1 MLVPLV
7 FNSLQFSNP
16 IKLHT
21 SRLLE
26 LFLCHHSWIESMFY
40 RDYWISF
47 QFMLLLFHYYYWL
60 LLLLLWYIIVCTFVV
75 RIISCFTILCYYCDQ
90 SNKKYWKK
98 NMLKY
103 LHVFVIF
110 LLLISWSHI
119 MMDTP
124 IHRYPYSQIP
134 PIHRFHLYTYT
145 DTPNTQIPL
154 YMDVTPI
161 HRYPYTQIPPI
172 HRFHLYTDTSYTQ
185 IPHIHRYLIYTDTSY
200 T

>member
-7 FNSLQFSNP
+7 FNSPQFSNP

-47 QFMLLLFHYYYWL
+47 QFMLLLFHYYYW

-119 MMDTP
+119 MLNTP

-134 PIHRFHLYTYT
+134 LFTDSTYT
-145 DTPNTQIPL
+145 HTQIP
-154 YMDVTPI
+154 PI
-161 HRYPYTQIPPI
+161 HRYPYTWLPP
-172 HRFHLYTDTSYTQ
+172 YTDTP
-185 IPHIHRYLIYTDTSY
+185 IHGCNPHT
-200 T
+200 